1 MPQIPDLVA
10 TKFKREPSL
19 FAKKK
24 PRHPIYVLNADVEG

>member
-1 MPQIPDLVA
+1 MPQIPELVA

-24 PRHPIYVLNADVEG
+24 PRHPIQVCA